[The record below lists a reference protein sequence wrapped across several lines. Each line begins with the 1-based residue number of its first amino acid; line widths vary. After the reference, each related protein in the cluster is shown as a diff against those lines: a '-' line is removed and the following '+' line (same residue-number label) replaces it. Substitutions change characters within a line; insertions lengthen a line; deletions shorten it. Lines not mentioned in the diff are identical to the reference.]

1 MIGKQVVAVCLA
13 GTSIREE
20 CTIMKKLTIMLA
32 AMALSAG
39 AYAQVTTTVKEAAK
53 ATVEKTE
60 QAGDQAKAA
69 VTKGTTKEM
78 AKAKAAE
85 HKAKAH
91 LLANRMKEAAKSTD
105 KDKGKDDK

>member
-1 MIGKQVVAVCLA
+1 
-13 GTSIREE
+13 
-20 CTIMKKLTIMLA
+20 MKKLTIMLA

-53 ATVEKTE
+53 ATAEKTE
-60 QAGDQAKAA
+60 QVGDQAKAA
-69 VTKGTTKEM
+69 MTSGSTKEE

-91 LLANRMKEAAKSTD
+91 HHAHKMKEAAKAMD
-105 KDKGKDDK
+105 KDDKKADSK